1 MLLQAQALIRSGGSI
16 AKCAAANPSCFILQR
31 RGLRRLFGPK
41 YTAKIDDA
49 EARWQA
55 RAEAIKKG
63 ERQNTWDLFEERG
76 YIKQTAGKD
85 GQIRELMRRRRI
97 GAYVGIDP
105 TAPSLHVGHLLP
117 LMPLFWMY
125 LEGYKTFTLI
135 GGSTAK
141 IGDPTGRLK
150 SRDNLSSSDA
160 TMNMTKIHYQLKKLW
175 ENVDGQMRARGYEDD
190 WARRRGIVN
199 NNHWWNKQPL
209 LEVLKRVGHALRIG
223 PMLSRDTV
231 KNKMTQGDGMSFAE
245 FTYPI
250 MQGWDWFEL
259 FYQQGVQMQIGGSD
273 QYGNIISGLEVVRA
287 ARLSEPDPQERKHIA
302 PKAALD
308 ECVGFTVPLLTDSSG
323 AKFGK
328 SAGNA
333 IWLDPYM
340 TPVFDFY
347 GYFVRRTDEE
357 AERLLKFL
365 TFIPIS
371 QITKIMEEHAKD
383 PSKRVAQHTIARE
396 VTTLVH
402 GKEEASAAEN
412 QHRLM
417 YSGQMT
423 IPQVPRAKD
432 AITGGDPYK
441 AIPGKQVNINN
452 APRIDMILPE
462 SLIMGKSIGRILYAA
477 GLASSTTEGHK
488 LAAAQGCY
496 VGGAYTAGKD
506 NVTMS
511 PDLISFM
518 PVKLW
523 FPGETQRY
531 LIDGNLL
538 ILRKGKH
545 NVRVIKM
552 VSDAEYA
559 ASGQT
564 YPGQSFTGAVRKLN
578 EIMKNLKDNKLT
590 PEEAKRQVDELQRS
604 EKEKKEQGQQIVFPE
619 EKSRQKKDLETKL
632 KHEMDTTMKTIEGM
646 TGQFKRKEPSARREP
661 SGRGAAV
668 KKETQHG
675 RDDPFK
681 W

>member
-1 MLLQAQALIRSGGSI
+1 MLLRTKALIRSGGSI
-16 AKCAAANPSCFILQR
+16 AKYAAANPSCFILQR
-31 RGLRRLFGPK
+31 RGLRREFGPK
-41 YTAKIDDA
+41 YTAKINEA
-49 EARWQA
+49 EENWQA

-63 ERQNTWDLFEERG
+63 KKQNTWDLFEERG
-76 YIKQTAGKD
+76 YVKDTAGTKEH
-85 GQIRELMRRRRI
+85 IAELMRTRRI

-125 LEGYKTFTLI
+125 LEGYKAFTLI

-150 SRDNLSSSDA
+150 SRDHLSSSDA

-175 ENVDGQMRARGYEDD
+175 ENVDTQMRARGYEAD
-190 WARRRGIVN
+190 WARKRGIVN
-199 NNHWWNKQPL
+199 NNHWWNKQPM
-209 LEVLKRVGHALRIG
+209 LEVLRRVGHALRIG

-231 KNKMTQGDGMSFAE
+231 KNKMTQGDGVSFAE

-273 QYGNIISGLEVVRA
+273 QYGNIISGLEVVKA
-287 ARLSEPDPQERKHIA
+287 ARESEPDPQERKYVT
-302 PKAALD
+302 PKTALD

-333 IWLDPYM
+333 IWLDPYQ
-340 TPVFDFY
+340 TSVFDFY
-347 GYFVRRTDEE
+347 GYFVRRSDQEVE
-357 AERLLKFL
+357 NLLKLF
-365 TFIPIS
+365 TFMPIS
-371 QITKIMEEHAKD
+371 EITKTMEEHIKD
-383 PSKRVAQHTIARE
+383 PSKRVAQHTLARE
-396 VTTLVH
+396 VVTLVH
-402 GKEEASAAEN
+402 GKQEASAAED
-412 QHRLM
+412 QHRMM
-417 YSGQMT
+417 YTGQMT
-423 IPQVPRAKD
+423 IPQVSRAKD
-432 AITGGDPYK
+432 AATGGDQYK
-441 AIPGKQVNINN
+441 TISDQPVTLNN

-496 VGGAYTAGKD
+496 VGGAHRAGGE
-506 NVTMS
+506 NVTMN

-531 LIDGNLL
+531 LINGNLL

-545 NVRVIKM
+545 NVRVIQM
-552 VSDAEYA
+552 VSDVEYA

-578 EIMKNLKDNKLT
+578 EIMKNLKEKKLT
-590 PEEAKRQVDELQRS
+590 PEEAKNAVNELQKS
-604 EKEKKEQGQQIVFPE
+604 SQEKQQGQQIIFPE
-619 EKSRQKKDLETKL
+619 EKSRQKKDMETKL
-632 KHEMDTTMKTIEGM
+632 KQEMIASVKTIDGM
-646 TGQFKRKEPSARREP
+646 MDEKPSV
-661 SGRGAAV
+661 RGDGV
-668 KKETQHG
+668 KKQTQDD
-675 RDDPFK
+675 RDPYK